1 MGSMRFGR
9 IAAAAAGVFAVVGF
23 ALGPAGPARAEY
35 PEKTVRLVV
44 PYGAG
49 GGIDGFTRVIA
60 QQLGELWGRSVIVE
74 NKPGGGTTVG
84 TDMVARSEPDGH
96 MLLMNASSIAIN
108 FATYPRLPFRADD
121 LAPITMT
128 ARMPMVLV
136 VGSAVPANT
145 MQELIALSKSR
156 PEGVSIGSSGQG
168 GISHLALELLKHRSP
183 LRATHVPYKTT
194 GASVTDV
201 VGGRIDGFFATTAG
215 VVPHIRKGLVKPI
228 AVTSTTR
235 SSFLPE
241 VPTMKESGVPDYEI
255 VSWFGLFGPAGLPAA
270 VADRVH
276 RDMARVLE
284 TPEAKRT
291 LESQGLEAAH
301 VPPDEFRRIF
311 RAEIATWTALVKET
325 GLKFD

>member
-1 MGSMRFGR
+1 MVMRAWGR
-9 IAAAAAGVFAVVGF
+9 IAALGVV
-23 ALGPAGPARAEY
+23 ALGVALAGPVRAQY

-74 NKPGGGTTVG
+74 NKPGGGTMVG

-96 MLLMNASSIAIN
+96 TLLMNASSVAIG
-108 FATYPRLPFRADD
+108 FATHPKLPFKADD
-121 LAPITMT
+121 LAPVTMT

-228 AVTSTTR
+228 AVTSVTR
-235 SSFLPE
+235 SGFLPD

-255 VSWFGLFGPAGLPAA
+255 VSWFGLFGPAGLPPA
-270 VADRVH
+270 VMERVH

-284 TPEAKRT
+284 TPEAKRI
-291 LESQGLEAAH
+291 LENQGLEAAN
-301 VPPDEFRRIF
+301 VPPAEFRRIF
-311 RAEIATWTALVKET
+311 RGEIDTWVSLVKET